1 MLLFQ
6 FIGLNQINWGGENA
20 TFLAWNFQ
28 AILFSFM
35 QLVHPQLITHTDV
48 MWRIVRL
55 MTKKIDNPNLL
66 HFNILISFIKIKWGI
81 RKFVLWEN
89 SYDVNCKITGIWL
102 NLSCSVYRLLKDSRW
117 KWVHVDTSVLVHVL
131 ALRMEGSGTLEL
143 FEE

>member
-20 TFLAWNFQ
+20 AFLALNFQ

-66 HFNILISFIKIKWGI
+66 HFNILISFIKIK
-81 RKFVLWEN
+81 
-89 SYDVNCKITGIWL
+89 
-102 NLSCSVYRLLKDSRW
+102 
-117 KWVHVDTSVLVHVL
+117 
-131 ALRMEGSGTLEL
+131 
-143 FEE
+143 